1 METLVPNSVIL
12 PPLAMVM
19 EIVVYWEIVYVLLE
33 LEFIVEIVDST
44 IMELNVINSVILHK
58 TVVEMEFVNQMERVY
73 VNLDI
78 MDLNAQNTAT
88 PQARALLDVEYVT

>member
-1 METLVPNSVIL
+1 MPNSVIL